1 MRKISLSVLLF
12 VLIVGAVGC
21 YIPHPSNYTGV
32 RTLRPVERWEKV
44 CTEKVLKSGEKVKHC
59 KWVRSR

>member
-1 MRKISLSVLLF
+1 MRKIIIILAG
-12 VLIVGAVGC
+12 IVFCAGC
-21 YIPHPSNYTGV
+21 YIPHPSNRVGV

-44 CTEKVLKSGEKVKHC
+44 CTEKVLASGEKVKHC